1 MRVKFKVLSIEFY
14 IIKGKIFVIVK
25 YILFYSEKKKS
36 LVSRLGEMV
45 LRGSSLV
52 LMLVGWE
59 VFEW

>member
-36 LVSRLGEMV
+36 LVSRLGETV